1 MSDIKEI
8 FKAYKASDYRD
19 PEFDAMMNEVKRE
32 LGVSE
37 ADVIGILEEMAKDPA
52 FRPPAGYTPETRTA
66 RNISFGLFKK
76 AEAAYDD
83 AVAKYLNEIE
93 EAVTK
98 GDVAEVSKLTKKLGN
113 LAKSPDVG
121 FQKAIHKAL
130 KMIQVQAPNEVIDDM
145 PFMKAIKAA
154 DPSVFKE
161 MQKIKVR
168 GETHGFED
176 AERYIHRPGSEAEVE
191 RLIQEL
197 RKPNPDKQALD
208 RFKEI
213 ANAEVGLWGK
223 DSEAAKMLAS
233 AYDEREVARA
243 LEKLDL
249 DPKEGQRLL
258 NNFRANKIRRLPIHE
273 ERMAGLIGKVIG
285 IFSKKSGLTAAER
298 LGDAAGI
305 AAKPAGTL
313 MKMMK
318 WLWNFSGIGKPLS
331 IALGLGAGLA
341 GAAKVSDFFSGDKD
355 SAPASGEAA
364 SGEAAAG
371 KSSSSATL
379 TSDPALTGNLH
390 QNMRTIL
397 KRTFG
402 PR

>member
-1 MSDIKEI
+1 MSEIKEI
-8 FKAYKASDYRD
+8 FKAYKESGKPE
-19 PEFDAMMNEVKRE
+19 PEFDTMMNEVKRE

-52 FRPPAGYTPETRTA
+52 FRPPAGYASETRNA

-76 AEAAYDD
+76 AGPDHDKIIIDLLNGIHEAKSGNNA
-83 AVAKYLNEIE
+83 
-93 EAVTK
+93 
-98 GDVAEVSKLTKKLGN
+98 SKVLQLTRELGEF
-113 LAKSPDVG
+113 AKSPDIG
-121 FQKAIHKAL
+121 YKKAIYDAL
-130 KMIQVQAPNEVIDDM
+130 EGIQAQSPNEVIDDM
-145 PFMKAIKAA
+145 PFAKAIKES
-154 DPSVFKE
+154 DPSVFEEVK
-161 MQKIKVR
+161 KIRVR
-168 GETHGFED
+168 GKTIGFTEV
-176 AERYIHRPGSEAEVE
+176 AEYVHKPGTPNEVG
-191 RLIQEL
+191 RLVEEL
-197 RKPNPDKQALD
+197 RKPKPDKRALD

-223 DSEAAKMLAS
+223 DSEAARMLADNYGES
-233 AYDEREVARA
+233 DIARM

-258 NNFRANKIRRLPIHE
+258 NNFRENKARRLPSLE
-273 ERMAGLIGKVIG
+273 KTEASLIGKVFK

-298 LGDAAGI
+298 LGDVAGI

-318 WLWNFSGIGKPLS
+318 WLWNFPGIGKPLS
-331 IALGLGAGLA
+331 IALGLGTGVAGLA
-341 GAAKVSDFFSGDKD
+341 GAAKVSDFFSGDRD
-355 SAPASGEAA
+355 SAPA

-371 KSSSSATL
+371 KSSSSSTL